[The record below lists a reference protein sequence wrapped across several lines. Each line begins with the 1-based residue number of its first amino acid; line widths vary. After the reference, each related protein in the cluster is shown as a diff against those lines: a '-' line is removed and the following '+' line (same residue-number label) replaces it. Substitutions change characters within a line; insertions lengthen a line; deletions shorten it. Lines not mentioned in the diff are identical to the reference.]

1 MYSLNDLVS
10 LRREIHSFP
19 EPGWCEFVTTSKIVE
34 RLRSLGVEP
43 LIGKQIINPDFIA
56 GRNPKAVE
64 AAISAAQAK
73 GVSQEILDKME
84 GYTGAVA
91 VFETGRPG
99 PTIAIRFDIDCVEV
113 SEAQEAKHRPF
124 AEGWSS
130 QNPGRMPACGHDG
143 HLTMGVGV
151 CSWIVENLD
160 KLCGTI
166 KVIFQPAEEGVR
178 GARPIAESGVL
189 DDVDF
194 LFGNHL
200 GLGIDTGIISA
211 LPGEFLAT
219 TKLDATFTG
228 VAAHAGANP
237 EKGKNALLAAATAA
251 LAIHAIPRPVGPVS
265 ALNVGTLRAGE
276 GRNVLAPNASMQLE
290 VRGESEEVNA
300 FMREEA
306 TRRLQ
311 AAADMYG
318 CELKLEKAGEA
329 TEFKPDPEAIAI
341 AEAAAVKTVG
351 EDKVRHLDLK
361 LGSEDATILL
371 QRVQAHGGKGTFIVF
386 GSKLTAGHHQRL
398 FDFDEE
404 VLSIAVNFYQ
414 NLLTETNGI

>member
-1 MYSLNDLVS
+1 M
-10 LRREIHSFP
+10 
-19 EPGWCEFVTTSKIVE
+19 
-34 RLRSLGVEP
+34 
-43 LIGKQIINPDFIA
+43 
-56 GRNPKAVE
+56 
-64 AAISAAQAK
+64 
-73 GVSQEILDKME
+73 
-84 GYTGAVA
+84 
-91 VFETGRPG
+91 
-99 PTIAIRFDIDCVEV
+99 
-113 SEAQEAKHRPF
+113 
-124 AEGWSS
+124 
-130 QNPGRMPACGHDG
+130 
-143 HLTMGVGV
+143 
-151 CSWIVENLD
+151 
-160 KLCGTI
+160 
-166 KVIFQPAEEGVR
+166 
-178 GARPIAESGVL
+178 
-189 DDVDF
+189 
-194 LFGNHL
+194 
-200 GLGIDTGIISA
+200 
-211 LPGEFLAT
+211 
-219 TKLDATFTG
+219 
-228 VAAHAGANP
+228 
-237 EKGKNALLAAATAA
+237 LAAATAA

-341 AEAAAVKTVG
+341 AEAAAVKTDG